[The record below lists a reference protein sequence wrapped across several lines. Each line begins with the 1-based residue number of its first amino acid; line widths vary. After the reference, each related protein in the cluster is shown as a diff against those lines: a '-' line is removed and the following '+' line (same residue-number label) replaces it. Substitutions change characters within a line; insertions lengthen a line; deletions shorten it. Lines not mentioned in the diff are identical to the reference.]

1 MLASKQS
8 EHHYV
13 SQDLPRASRCA
24 AAERNAQLTAGP
36 TTSLQARAAP
46 GRGQARRRNLVEPQ
60 PRPHRHPP
68 GSGEAG
74 AGAQEVAHSYN
85 AGRFLVRRGPSGA
98 PSRDA
103 PAAKGRCELLKVLGV
118 ERDAWPIHRRP
129 RLQEHPL
136 TMGSQFSYL
145 RGSAVGPIRVYP
157 LTALLPDIGLPRRP
171 IFAAHTA
178 HDCIMK
184 GHPSCR
190 CPAASARA
198 ASPRPLGLAP
208 CFGVTLPG
216 PSCVVNSRRSGPP
229 RPSGDCVAA
238 RRAPDRRSQANR
250 AGC

>member
-1 MLASKQS
+1 MFLRTYL
-8 EHHYV
+8 E
-13 SQDLPRASRCA
+13 LPGAPRRNETRARG
-24 AAERNAQLTAGP
+24 T
-36 TTSLQARAAP
+36 LQARAAP

-60 PRPHRHPP
+60 PHQVHIDTRRVQAKPAPRRKRSHRD
-68 GSGEAG
+68 
-74 AGAQEVAHSYN
+74 SYN

-98 PSRDA
+98 PSRDV
-103 PAAKGRCELLKVLGV
+103 PAAKGRCEPLKALGV
-118 ERDAWPIHRRP
+118 ARDAWPIRRRP

-136 TMGSQFSYL
+136 AMGSQFSYL
-145 RGSAVGPIRVYP
+145 RGSAVRPIRVYP
-157 LTALLPDIGLPRRP
+157 LTTLLPDIGLPGRP
-171 IFAAHTA
+171 IVAAHTA

-208 CFGVTLPG
+208 CFGVTPRG
-216 PSCVVNSRRSGPP
+216 PSCVVSSRRSGPP

-238 RRAPDRRSQANR
+238 RRAPDRRSRANR